1 MEGPPQPPA
10 PAFTLQD
17 VVSNI
22 LSNLF
27 EKDAQHKTD
36 EDVAVIHA
44 ELLEE
49 RRLKINLKGQ
59 VDRLNDEVKFL
70 NATIERTKVD
80 SSVTEGSLEKG
91 VMRLNHQIEEHRLG
105 KERGVT
111 EMKEMLAAQNA
122 EREEEHQK
130 AQDERAALN
139 KLWKEIEKS
148 QEKQQDEQEE
158 MMKKLI
164 VEREEKEKLLE
175 DIRTETEKLEE
186 LKGEQETGFVE
197 ARAELDQIQDDAKKA
212 KETLTQTQDDEKK
225 AKDTLTQTQDEEK
238 KAKDTLTQIQKEL
251 KDKEDK
257 LEAVKNKLKEAENK
271 LKDVKPRTS
280 SFTPKKTRK

>member
-27 EKDAQHKTD
+27 EKDAQHATD

-44 ELLEE
+44 ELIEE
-49 RRLKINLKGQ
+49 KRLKRNLKRQ
-59 VDRLNDEVKFL
+59 VDRLNEKVKFL
-70 NATIERTKVD
+70 NATIEQTKVD
-80 SSVTEGSLEKG
+80 SSVPEGSLEKG
-91 VMRLNHQIEEHRLG
+91 VMRLTRQIDQHRLG

-111 EMKEMLAAQNA
+111 EMKEMLAVQNA

-148 QEKQQDEQEE
+148 QEKQQDKQEE
-158 MMKKLI
+158 MMKKLL

-175 DIRTETEKLEE
+175 DIKTETEKLEE
-186 LKGEQETGFVE
+186 LKREQETGFSE
-197 ARAELDQIQDDAKKA
+197 ARAELDQIQATADKAKETLTQTQAEEKKA
-212 KETLTQTQDDEKK
+212 KETLTQTQ
-225 AKDTLTQTQDEEK
+225 
-238 KAKDTLTQIQKEL
+238 KEL
-251 KDKEDK
+251 KVKEDK

-280 SFTPKKTRK
+280 SFTPRKTRK

>member
-27 EKDAQHKTD
+27 EKDAQHATD

-44 ELLEE
+44 ELIEE
-49 RRLKINLKGQ
+49 KRLNRNLKGQ
-59 VDRLNDEVKFL
+59 VDRLNEKVKFL

-80 SSVTEGSLEKG
+80 SSVPEGSLEKG
-91 VMRLNHQIEEHRLG
+91 VTRLNRQIEEHRLG

-111 EMKEMLAAQNA
+111 EMKEMLAVQNA

-148 QEKQQDEQEE
+148 QEKQQDKQDE
-158 MMKKLI
+158 MMKKLL

-175 DIRTETEKLEE
+175 DIRTETKKIEE
-186 LKGEQETGFVE
+186 LKREQETGFSE
-197 ARAELDQIQDDAKKA
+197 ARAKLDLIQAEEKKA
-212 KETLTQTQDDEKK
+212 KETL
-225 AKDTLTQTQDEEK
+225 AQTQDEEK
-238 KAKDTLTQIQKEL
+238 KAKETLTQIQATAEEAKETLTQTQKEL

-257 LEAVKNKLKEAENK
+257 LEAVKNELKEAENK
-271 LKDVKPRTS
+271 EKDVKPRTS